1 MATITVTRSQTFV
14 SGDTVTPEN
23 LNVLGLP
30 AVTATI
36 DTDEV
41 VTAKIL
47 DLNVTAA
54 KLAATLDLSAKT
66 VTLPDLSVTP
76 AKLAQTLDLTSKTLV
91 YPGGSIVPTGGVIMW
106 TSATLP
112 SGWLLCDGSAY
123 ARTGTYAALYAV
135 IGTTFGAGN
144 GTTTFNVP
152 NTSGRFVRGVGT
164 DASNAGNGTTLGA
177 YQGHALQ
184 DHKHEVPLGS
194 NGNNNDQPQVLGAST
209 ESANDVDTSL
219 VNATTAN
226 VANETRP
233 ANLGLS
239 FIIKY

>member
-1 MATITVTRSQTFV
+1 MATTTVTRSQTFV
-14 SGDTVTPEN
+14 SGDTVTPEK
-23 LNVLGLP
+23 LNALGLP

-41 VTAKIL
+41 TTAKIL

-112 SGWLLCDGSAY
+112 SGWLLCDGTAY

-152 NTSGRFVRGVGT
+152 NTSGRFVRGIGT
-164 DASNAGNGTTLGA
+164 DASNASNGTTLGA
-177 YQGHALQ
+177 YQSHALQ
-184 DHKHEVPLGS
+184 DHKHNVQLGGNGS
-194 NGNNNDQPQVLGAST
+194 NNAYTNALYAQNQGNLVP
-209 ESANDVDTSL
+209 TSL
-219 VNATTAN
+219 VDATTAT
-226 VANETRP
+226 VDDETRP
-233 ANLGLS
+233 ANLGLA

>member
-1 MATITVTRSQTFV
+1 MATVTVTRSQTFV
-14 SGDTVTPEN
+14 SGDTVTPEK

-41 VTAKIL
+41 VTSKIL

-112 SGWLLCDGSAY
+112 SGWLLCDGTAY
-123 ARTGTYAALYAV
+123 ARTGTYAALFAV
-135 IGTTFGAGN
+135 IQTTFGAGD
-144 GTTTFNVP
+144 GSSTFNVP
-152 NTSGRFVRGVGT
+152 NTSGRFVRGTGT

-177 YQGHALQ
+177 YQSHALQ
-184 DHKHEVPLGS
+184 DHKHNVQQGS
-194 NGNNNDQPQVLGAST
+194 NVNNNQQVNVAYAQTPGNLLP
-209 ESANDVDTSL
+209 TSL
-219 VNATTAN
+219 VDSTTAT

-233 ANLGLS
+233 ANLGLA